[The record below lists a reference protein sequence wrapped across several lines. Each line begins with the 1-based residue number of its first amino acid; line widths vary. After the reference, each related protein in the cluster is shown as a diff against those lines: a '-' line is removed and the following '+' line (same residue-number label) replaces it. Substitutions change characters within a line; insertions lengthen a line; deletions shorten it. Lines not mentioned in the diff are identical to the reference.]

1 MASAVNPPFFSLVAK
16 AETAFCLN
24 LPGVVLWC
32 RSPTSD
38 LVHFTL
44 ETSPG
49 RQLFAWMK
57 SGSEIVKMS
66 DIC

>member
-32 RSPTSD
+32 TSPTSD

-44 ETSPG
+44 EPYPG
-49 RQLFAWMK
+49 RPLFAWMK
-57 SGSEIVKMS
+57 SGRETVKMYG
-66 DIC
+66 IC